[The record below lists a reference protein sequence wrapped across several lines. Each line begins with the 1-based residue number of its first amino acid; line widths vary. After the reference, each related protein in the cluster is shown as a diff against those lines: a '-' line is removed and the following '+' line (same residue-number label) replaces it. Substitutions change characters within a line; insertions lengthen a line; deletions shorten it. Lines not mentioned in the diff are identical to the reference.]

1 MNRQLLL
8 DVLPAP
14 APSLNNF
21 IAGPNGEALAA
32 ARALAAGRAI
42 YLWGPAGC
50 GRSHLLRGLASRAGA
65 VYIDAPSGPQ
75 MLRQLAQADSTAPM
89 PAIIAVDD
97 VHLMDKARQAALFA
111 LYNRWRESAATDRAF
126 ALAVA
131 GDRAPM
137 SLPLREDLRT
147 RLGWDLVFRLEPL
160 SDADKL
166 SALSAQAADRGL
178 QLAPEV
184 INWMLTHHERDIRK
198 LAALLDALDRY
209 SLATGRPT
217 PRAPFAIDQHQAR
230 AARAGVLIG
239 GLYQLAAR
247 GMGGAGPGA
256 LGVLLGRAHI
266 KDIGR
271 AAGFGLPAAQGLGR
285 DGADAMTPRQGL
297 GALARAGPLFGRG
310 AQAVPAGLAVIQAVI
325 LQIPAWVPFS
335 SV

>member
-32 ARALAAGRAI
+32 ARALAPGRAV
-42 YLWGPAGC
+42 YLWGPAGS
-50 GRSHLLRGLASRAGA
+50 GRTHLLRGLRPNA
-65 VYIDAPSGPQ
+65 VYIDAASGPKL
-75 MLRQLAQADSTAPM
+75 LRQLAEADSTAPM

-198 LAALLDALDRY
+198 LASLLDALDRY
-209 SLATGRPT
+209 SLATGRPIT
-217 PRAPFAIDQHQAR
+217 TALLRAM
-230 AARAGVLIG
+230 
-239 GLYQLAAR
+239 LAESQ
-247 GMGGAGPGA
+247 
-256 LGVLLGRAHI
+256 V
-266 KDIGR
+266 K
-271 AAGFGLPAAQGLGR
+271 
-285 DGADAMTPRQGL
+285 
-297 GALARAGPLFGRG
+297 
-310 AQAVPAGLAVIQAVI
+310 
-325 LQIPAWVPFS
+325 
-335 SV
+335 

>member
-21 IAGPNGEALAA
+21 IAGSNSEALAA

-42 YLWGPAGC
+42 YLWGQAGC
-50 GRSHLLRGLASRAGA
+50 GRSHLLRGLTARSGA
-65 VYIDAPSGPQ
+65 VYIDAASGPQ
-75 MLRQLAQADSTAPM
+75 MLRQLAQTDSTAAM
-89 PAIIAVDD
+89 PALVAVDD

-147 RLGWDLVFRLEPL
+147 RLGWDLVFRLESL

-184 INWMLTHHERDIRK
+184 ITWMLTHHERDIRK
-198 LAALLDALDRY
+198 LASLLDALDRY
-209 SLATGRPT
+209 SLATGRPIT
-217 PRAPFAIDQHQAR
+217 TALLRAM
-230 AARAGVLIG
+230 
-239 GLYQLAAR
+239 LAES
-247 GMGGAGPGA
+247 
-256 LGVLLGRAHI
+256 
-266 KDIGR
+266 
-271 AAGFGLPAAQGLGR
+271 Q
-285 DGADAMTPRQGL
+285 
-297 GALARAGPLFGRG
+297 
-310 AQAVPAGLAVIQAVI
+310 
-325 LQIPAWVPFS
+325 S
-335 SV
+335 S

>member
-50 GRSHLLRGLASRAGA
+50 GRSHLLRALAHRPDA
-65 VYIDAPSGPQ
+65 VYIETQSPPQ
-75 MLRQLAQADSTAPM
+75 ALRQLAQADSTARM
-89 PAIIAVDD
+89 PRLIAVDD
-97 VHLMDKARQAALFA
+97 VHLMDKSRQAALFA

-147 RLGWDLVFRLEPL
+147 RLGWDLVFRLESL

-209 SLATGRPT
+209 SLATGRPIT
-217 PRAPFAIDQHQAR
+217 TALLRAMLAETR
-230 AARAGVLIG
+230 A
-239 GLYQLAAR
+239 
-247 GMGGAGPGA
+247 
-256 LGVLLGRAHI
+256 
-266 KDIGR
+266 
-271 AAGFGLPAAQGLGR
+271 
-285 DGADAMTPRQGL
+285 
-297 GALARAGPLFGRG
+297 
-310 AQAVPAGLAVIQAVI
+310 
-325 LQIPAWVPFS
+325 S
-335 SV
+335 